1 MPSLKNLEDKHK
13 LLIVIKEKYKTMTI
27 ENLRN
32 ARIIGKKNFDEW
44 SQGQNE
50 EGYLKVLPNPDRKI
64 AFKDPYQDWQNN
76 RPGNYFSSWGPDE
89 ELDLTLTLENLEQ
102 IEIEG
107 LGILKSGDGEISWL
121 DDRETP
127 YESLRGYN
135 QTIPGPMLIT
145 EPGDTIDIELVN
157 NLEDAEQS
165 TNLHTHGLHV
175 SALGYGDNVL
185 TSIAPGETWPI
196 EIKIP
201 DDHFIGP
208 MWYHPHLHGD
218 VNVQVAS
225 GLAGMLIFNP
235 PHDLPDLD
243 KWNPK
248 EESMHFL
255 AINSFGIQ
263 QVDREGKPDDP
274 LNQNSEQSVPAGTPL
289 EVLGETEN
297 GEKIYE
303 LSDAVYI
310 GFNGK
315 PESHDPQNPTEY
327 GSGVLS
333 EPVENVI
340 HTVNGQYNPTLELE
354 TGAWNTFSFANTST
368 NSFHVVQLVKQEGD
382 RLIPQEVNLV
392 AIDGDSSGVVED
404 IRREITELPILNPG
418 SRVSIQ
424 NWFEEPG
431 TYYILSNGTEE
442 ILGDDAP
449 TLTKDTKGFF
459 DGHLTWGPQVLASIE
474 VKGEEIPA
482 EPFPEP
488 YNTLTEQSQNID
500 ELVQAAQQGDFD
512 RERTFVWSANVGGA
526 IAEGNTPDDTEVL
539 SFEGAYRINGEYY
552 STEPGGGMPPL
563 SMPMLGTTEVWN
575 IVNESGISDESLAMD
590 MPLAEWHP
598 FHIHQN
604 DFVVLEINGIPV
616 EDIEQ
621 NYLDGVLSDTIA
633 LAPAYQPG
641 TVTPENPYGI
651 AQVGGTPSEVRIMMN
666 FEDYP
671 GSYVNHCHILFH
683 EDAGM
688 MAVVRVIL
696 NTEDTWLGLGNPE
709 GDPNGTEIELIKAN
723 SFDERISLKPYG
735 EQFTGGVDLAI
746 ADVNYKT
753 ELDNNNVTDNV
764 TDVVS
769 LQSSLDDSQNNFTVK
784 VFDGQTLIDR
794 QEQGIQE
801 LNGQTEELL
810 ITEFTPFADLDIDV
824 SSEQIGSVAAGD
836 INGDGYGDIIVG
848 IGGGIHPL
856 IEVYSG
862 ADYQLLSRIN
872 PFHNTEF
879 DGKLNL
885 AVGDVDGD
893 NFSDII
899 VGQGA
904 GGSGLVEAYSGQL
917 IDAEGKLDGY
927 KTAEQTS
934 IFQDAFQPY
943 GDSYHGEVEV
953 TSGYSLQR
961 PQEPNE
967 KPSQTN
973 NANITTLA
981 VDNLADKQEK
991 IKVFSFLGGHH
1002 GSHGSSESSDT
1013 DESMEM
1019 EHQGDHNI
1027 SSDTDESMETEH
1039 QSDHNMSSDSTEME
1053 TENSRGNFNPEEI
1066 RLETEFTPDS
1076 DFDDLSGTFADIPG
1090 RERGEPILF
1099 GRTQYGNPEIIHL
1112 AEENIPENF
1121 NLTLTPTEISGTSET
1136 DVYAVANQNDSFDGN
1151 SDTIYANSGD
1161 DYIDASGAI
1170 IGQNHIHGGK
1180 GNDELI
1186 AGKEDRLYGG
1196 EGQDILDASLGHGG
1210 NRLNGD
1216 RDNDLFFLGRDDIV
1230 VGGSGDDL
1238 LFVGSSGNNQITG
1251 GEGRDRF
1258 WIVNAQLPDSANI
1271 ITDLN
1276 LNEDVIGIAG
1286 YGEEPNLVFGEDNEG
1301 NATLALNDRQIATF
1315 LDITQDRLETATFSF
1330 V

>member
-1 MPSLKNLEDKHK
+1 MA
-13 LLIVIKEKYKTMTI
+13 I

-32 ARIIGKKNFDEW
+32 ARIIGKENFDEW
-44 SQGQNE
+44 SQE
-50 EGYLKVLPNPDRKI
+50 YDSDGYLKVLPHPDEKIPFKNP
-64 AFKDPYQDWQNN
+64 YEDWQKDIS
-76 RPGNYFSSWGPDE
+76 GNYFSSWGPEE
-89 ELDLTLTLENLEQ
+89 ELEVTLALENLEQ
-102 IEIEG
+102 IEIDG
-107 LGILKSGDGEISWL
+107 FGTLKSGDGIIPWL
-121 DDRETP
+121 DNSETP
-127 YESLRGYN
+127 YEELRGYN
-135 QTIPGPMLIT
+135 GTIPGPMLIT

-157 NLEDAEQS
+157 NLEDSEQS

-175 SALGYGDNVL
+175 SPLGYGDNVL
-185 TSIAPGETWPI
+185 TSINPGETWPI

-225 GLAGMLIFNP
+225 GLAGMLLFNP
-235 PHDLPDLD
+235 PHDLPDLN

-248 EESMHFL
+248 EESMHFF

-274 LNQNSEQSVPAGTPL
+274 LNQNLEQSVPAGTPL
-289 EVLGETEN
+289 EVLGETEDR
-297 GEKIYE
+297 EKIYE

-310 GFNGK
+310 GFNGR

-327 GSGVLS
+327 GSGNLT

-368 NSFHVVQLVKQEGD
+368 NAFHVIQLVKQEGD
-382 RLIPQEVNLV
+382 HLIPQEVNLV
-392 AIDGDSSGVVED
+392 AIDGDASGVVENT
-404 IRREITELPILNPG
+404 RREVTELPILNPG
-418 SRVSIQ
+418 SRLSIQ

-431 TYYILSNGTEE
+431 KYYLLSNGTEE
-442 ILGDDAP
+442 ILGNDAP
-449 TLTKDTKGFF
+449 TLTKDSKGFY

-474 VKGEEIPA
+474 VTGEEIPTG
-482 EPFPEP
+482 PFPEA
-488 YNTLTEQSQNID
+488 YETLTEQSRDID
-500 ELVQAAQQGDFD
+500 ELVQAAKQGNFN
-512 RERTFVWSANVGGA
+512 RERTFVWSANVGSA
-526 IAEGNTPDDTEVL
+526 LAEGNTPDDTEVE
-539 SFEGAYRINGEYY
+539 SFEGTYTINGEYY
-552 STEPGGGMPPL
+552 ATDGTGMPPL
-563 SMPMLGTTEVWN
+563 TMPMLGTTEVWN
-575 IVNESGISDESLAMD
+575 VVNESGKGNEDLAQNI
-590 MPLAEWHP
+590 PLAEWHP

-616 EDIEQ
+616 EDVEQ

-633 LAPAYQPG
+633 LPPTHEPG

-651 AQVGGTPSEVRIMMN
+651 AQVGGTPSEVRILMD

-709 GDPNGTEIELIKAN
+709 GDPNGTEVELIKAN

-735 EQFTGGVDLAI
+735 EKFTGGVDLAI

-801 LNGQTEELL
+801 FNGQTEELL

-848 IGGGIHPL
+848 IGGGIRPL

-872 PFHNTEF
+872 PFNNTEF

-904 GGSGLVEAYSGQL
+904 GGNGLIEAYSGQL
-917 IDAEGKLDGY
+917 IDAEGDLDGY

-934 IFQDAFQPY
+934 LLEDTFRPY

-981 VDNLADKQEK
+981 VDELIDEQEE
-991 IKVFSFLGGHH
+991 IKVFSSLGGHH

-1019 EHQGDHNI
+1019 ETEHQGDHN
-1027 SSDTDESMETEH
+1027 
-1039 QSDHNMSSDSTEME
+1039 MSSGSTEME
-1053 TENSRGNFNPEEI
+1053 TENLERNFNPEEI
-1066 RLETEFTPDS
+1066 RLETEFTPDN

-1090 RERGEPILF
+1090 RERGEPVLF

-1112 AEENIPENF
+1112 AEENLPESF

-1151 SDTIYANSGD
+1151 TDTIYTYGGD
-1161 DYIDASGAI
+1161 DFVDASEAI

-1180 GNDELI
+1180 DNDELI

-1196 EGQDILDASLGHGG
+1196 EGQDILDASLGYGG
-1210 NRLNGD
+1210 NSLNGD
-1216 RDNDLFFLGRDDIV
+1216 RDNDLFFLGRDDMI

-1238 LFVGSSGNNQITG
+1238 LFVGSGGNNQITG
-1251 GEGRDRF
+1251 GEGKDRF
-1258 WIVNAQLPDSANI
+1258 WIINAQLPNSANI
-1271 ITDLN
+1271 ITDFN
-1276 LNEDVIGIAG
+1276 LNEDTIGIAG
-1286 YGEEPNLVFGEDNEG
+1286 YGENPDLSFGEDNEG
-1301 NATLALNDRQIATF
+1301 NGTLALNSQEIATF

-1330 V
+1330 G